1 MKVLFS
7 PQVNDEIIEYNFER
21 EKITAIYKGE
31 SDTFDFSS
39 FPDGK
44 AENIETS
51 LPVNPIVSAERIDG
65 VLHVKLINFI
75 GEDAT
80 EEEKFPTWQ
89 VIEDGE
95 DKVEE

>member
-7 PQVNDEIIEYNFER
+7 PQVNDEIIEYNFED

-31 SDTFDFSS
+31 SDTFDFSN

-51 LPVNPIVSAERIDG
+51 LPVNPIVSAERKNG
-65 VLHVKLINFI
+65 ELYVVLLNFI
-75 GEDAT
+75 NKDAT
-80 EEEKFPTWQ
+80 EEERFPSWQ
-89 VIEDGE
+89 VVNDG
-95 DKVEE
+95 